1 MIIKNFEIN
10 KIDLKLNN
18 LILLYGSNEGFKN
31 EVLNII
37 LKEHND
43 IFKYEE
49 KTILD
54 SPDQFIEKIL
64 TKSLFENEKIIIINR
79 ATDKIYKII
88 EDLYFRNI
96 SDKIVVL
103 SGLLEKKSKLR
114 KLFEKEKNLVCV
126 PFYPDNDATISKLT
140 YDFFKKKNIQIS
152 QSNINQ
158 IVSKT
163 LGDRAK
169 LNNELEKIE
178 NFLRNGKKITTEN
191 LLKLLNLS
199 ENYNTSELID
209 NCLAKNSNKLIKILN
224 ENNYTNED
232 SILIIRTLLNKS
244 KSILKLSVEY
254 ETNNNLDLSIANAR
268 PPIFWKEKDITK
280 QQIQKWNSKELRK
293 LIFNLNEV
301 ELNIKK
307 NINNSLK
314 ILKNFLI
321 ETSSLKTNN

>member
-43 IFKYEE
+43 IFKYDE

-114 KLFEKEKNLVCV
+114 KLFEKEKTWYVFL
-126 PFYPDNDATISKLT
+126 F
-140 YDFFKKKNIQIS
+140 IQIMML
-152 QSNINQ
+152 QYQN
-158 IVSKT
+158 
-163 LGDRAK
+163 
-169 LNNELEKIE
+169 
-178 NFLRNGKKITTEN
+178 
-191 LLKLLNLS
+191 
-199 ENYNTSELID
+199 
-209 NCLAKNSNKLIKILN
+209 
-224 ENNYTNED
+224 
-232 SILIIRTLLNKS
+232 
-244 KSILKLSVEY
+244 
-254 ETNNNLDLSIANAR
+254 
-268 PPIFWKEKDITK
+268 
-280 QQIQKWNSKELRK
+280 
-293 LIFNLNEV
+293 
-301 ELNIKK
+301 
-307 NINNSLK
+307 
-314 ILKNFLI
+314 
-321 ETSSLKTNN
+321 

>member
-114 KLFEKEKNLVCV
+114 KLFEK
-126 PFYPDNDATISKLT
+126 
-140 YDFFKKKNIQIS
+140 KKTWYVFLFIQIMML
-152 QSNINQ
+152 QYQN
-158 IVSKT
+158 
-163 LGDRAK
+163 
-169 LNNELEKIE
+169 
-178 NFLRNGKKITTEN
+178 
-191 LLKLLNLS
+191 
-199 ENYNTSELID
+199 
-209 NCLAKNSNKLIKILN
+209 
-224 ENNYTNED
+224 
-232 SILIIRTLLNKS
+232 
-244 KSILKLSVEY
+244 
-254 ETNNNLDLSIANAR
+254 
-268 PPIFWKEKDITK
+268 
-280 QQIQKWNSKELRK
+280 
-293 LIFNLNEV
+293 
-301 ELNIKK
+301 
-307 NINNSLK
+307 
-314 ILKNFLI
+314 
-321 ETSSLKTNN
+321 

>member
-1 MIIKNFEIN
+1 M
-10 KIDLKLNN
+10 
-18 LILLYGSNEGFKN
+18 
-31 EVLNII
+31 
-37 LKEHND
+37 
-43 IFKYEE
+43 
-49 KTILD
+49 
-54 SPDQFIEKIL
+54 
-64 TKSLFENEKIIIINR
+64 
-79 ATDKIYKII
+79 
-88 EDLYFRNI
+88 
-96 SDKIVVL
+96 
-103 SGLLEKKSKLR
+103 
-114 KLFEKEKNLVCV
+114 VCV

-254 ETNNNLDLSIANAR
+254 ETNNNLDLLIANAR

-293 LIFNLNEV
+293 LIFNLSEV

-314 ILKNFLI
+314 IITNFLI

>member
-31 EVLNII
+31 EVLDII

-103 SGLLEKKSKLR
+103 SGLLEKNQ
-114 KLFEKEKNLVCV
+114 NLEN
-126 PFYPDNDATISKLT
+126 YS
-140 YDFFKKKNIQIS
+140 KKKKTWYVFLFIQIMML
-152 QSNINQ
+152 QYQN
-158 IVSKT
+158 
-163 LGDRAK
+163 
-169 LNNELEKIE
+169 
-178 NFLRNGKKITTEN
+178 
-191 LLKLLNLS
+191 
-199 ENYNTSELID
+199 
-209 NCLAKNSNKLIKILN
+209 
-224 ENNYTNED
+224 
-232 SILIIRTLLNKS
+232 
-244 KSILKLSVEY
+244 
-254 ETNNNLDLSIANAR
+254 
-268 PPIFWKEKDITK
+268 
-280 QQIQKWNSKELRK
+280 
-293 LIFNLNEV
+293 
-301 ELNIKK
+301 
-307 NINNSLK
+307 
-314 ILKNFLI
+314 
-321 ETSSLKTNN
+321 

>member
-254 ETNNNLDLSIANAR
+254 ETNNNLDLLIANAR

-293 LIFNLNEV
+293 LIFNLSEV

-314 ILKNFLI
+314 KIKNFLI

>member
-293 LIFNLNEV
+293 LIFNLSDV

-314 ILKNFLI
+314 IITNFLI

>member
-31 EVLNII
+31 EILKII
-37 LKEHND
+37 LKKNND

-64 TKSLFENEKIIIINR
+64 NKSLFGNERIIIINR

-140 YDFFKKKNIQIS
+140 YDFFKKKIYKYPNP
-152 QSNINQ
+152 
-158 IVSKT
+158 
-163 LGDRAK
+163 
-169 LNNELEKIE
+169 
-178 NFLRNGKKITTEN
+178 
-191 LLKLLNLS
+191 
-199 ENYNTSELID
+199 
-209 NCLAKNSNKLIKILN
+209 IL
-224 ENNYTNED
+224 
-232 SILIIRTLLNKS
+232 
-244 KSILKLSVEY
+244 
-254 ETNNNLDLSIANAR
+254 
-268 PPIFWKEKDITK
+268 TK
-280 QQIQKWNSKELRK
+280 
-293 LIFNLNEV
+293 
-301 ELNIKK
+301 
-307 NINNSLK
+307 
-314 ILKNFLI
+314 
-321 ETSSLKTNN
+321 

>member
-1 MIIKNFEIN
+1 MGQMKV
-10 KIDLKLNN
+10 LK
-18 LILLYGSNEGFKN
+18 
-31 EVLNII
+31 II
-37 LKEHND
+37 LKKNND

-64 TKSLFENEKIIIINR
+64 NKSLFENERIIIINR

-178 NFLRNGKKITTEN
+178 NFLRNGKTITTEN

-293 LIFNLNEV
+293 LIFNLSEV

-314 ILKNFLI
+314 IITNFLI

>member
-37 LKEHND
+37 LKKHND

-293 LIFNLNEV
+293 LIFNLSEV

-314 ILKNFLI
+314 IITNFLI
-321 ETSSLKTNN
+321 EISSLKTNN

>member
-209 NCLAKNSNKLIKILN
+209 NCLAKNSINPGI
-224 ENNYTNED
+224 ED
-232 SILIIRTLLNKS
+232 GLGQCYHA
-244 KSILKLSVEY
+244 LK
-254 ETNNNLDLSIANAR
+254 
-268 PPIFWKEKDITK
+268 
-280 QQIQKWNSKELRK
+280 
-293 LIFNLNEV
+293 
-301 ELNIKK
+301 
-307 NINNSLK
+307 
-314 ILKNFLI
+314 
-321 ETSSLKTNN
+321 

>member
-10 KIDLKLNN
+10 KINLKSYNF
-18 LILLYGSNEGFKN
+18 ILLYGLNEGFKN
-31 EVLNII
+31 EVVNKILNNPN
-37 LKEHND
+37 E
-43 IFKYEE
+43 IFRYDE

-54 SPDQFIEKIL
+54 SPNQFIENVL

-79 ATDKIYKII
+79 VTDKIYKII
-88 EDLYFRNI
+88 ENLYTRNI
-96 SDKIVVL
+96 SDKIFL
-103 SGLLEKKSKLR
+103 LAGPLEKKSKLR
-114 KLFEKEKNLVCV
+114 IIFEKEKNLVCI

-140 YDFFKKKNIQIS
+140 FDFFKRRNIQIS
-152 QSNINQ
+152 RSNINQ

-169 LNNELEKIE
+169 LKNELEKIE

-191 LLKLLNLS
+191 LFKLLNLS

-209 NCLAKNSNKLIKILN
+209 NCLAKNKNKLIKILN

-232 SILIIRTLLNKS
+232 SILISRTLLNKS
-244 KSILKLSVEY
+244 KTILKLSLEY
-254 ETNNNLDLSIANAR
+254 ETNNNLDLSIENAK
-268 PPIFWKEKDITK
+268 PPIFWKEKEITK
-280 QQIQKWNSKELRK
+280 QQIQKWNSKELKK

-301 ELNIKK
+301 ELSIKK

-314 ILKNFLI
+314 IITDFLI
-321 ETSSLKTNN
+321 ETSSLEINN

>member
-31 EVLNII
+31 EILKII
-37 LKEHND
+37 LKKNND

-64 TKSLFENEKIIIINR
+64 NKSLFENERIIIINR

-88 EDLYFRNI
+88 EGLYFRNI

-158 IVSKT
+158 IVNKT

-293 LIFNLNEV
+293 LIFNLSEV

-314 ILKNFLI
+314 IITNFLI

>member
-254 ETNNNLDLSIANAR
+254 ETNNNLDLLIANAR

-293 LIFNLNEV
+293 LIFNLSEV

-314 ILKNFLI
+314 IITNFLI

>member
-254 ETNNNLDLSIANAR
+254 ETNNNLDLLIANAR

-293 LIFNLNEV
+293 LIFNLSEV

-314 ILKNFLI
+314 IITNFLI
-321 ETSSLKTNN
+321 EISSLKTNN